1 MRGKGVTIAKVDA
14 TVAVP
19 DEAAPPGEVRAE
31 RKLSEIVRA
40 RRATAV
46 FSTMP
51 VRDEDLH
58 TILAAG
64 LEAPSSYNLQPWRFV
79 VVRDLEQRKRLRV
92 AAMNQEQVEH
102 APVVIVAC
110 GDTQGWKEDLEEVLR
125 IGRAHGFD
133 DASQISRKRRR
144 VTDDLGSQP
153 NIGMWVAK
161 QTMIA
166 ATTMMWTAEALGY
179 DTGPMEGF
187 DEDQVREILGI
198 PGHVRVIFLL
208 AIGHLQGEDSPH
220 PGRLPASRTV
230 FGERYGQSVTPAS
243 RT

>member
-1 MRGKGVTIAKVDA
+1 MLKREAKAFADII
-14 TVAVP
+14 
-19 DEAAPPGEVRAE
+19 RQ
-31 RKLSEIVRA
+31 
-40 RRATAV
+40 RRATPA
-46 FSTMP
+46 FSTMA
-51 VRDEDLH
+51 VRDDDLH

-92 AAMNQEQVEH
+92 AAMNQAQVED

-110 GDTQGWKEDLEEVLR
+110 GDTQGWNEDLDDVIG
-125 IGRAHGFD
+125 IGRTHGFD
-133 DASQISRKRRR
+133 QESVIDRKRKR
-144 VTDDLGSQP
+144 VTDDIGSHP

-166 ATTMMWTAEALGY
+166 ATTMMWAAEALGY

-187 DEDQVREILGI
+187 DEDQVRQVLGI
-198 PGHVRVIFLL
+198 PRHVRVIFLL
-208 AIGHLQGEDSPH
+208 AVGHLQGEDGRY

-230 FGERYGQSVTPAS
+230 FGERYGAPLDPQAVREVADS
-243 RT
+243 